1 MILSTSKLRPRDT
14 RSEGATTAA
23 RTARFRACTAWDG
36 HFRFTTGFME
46 QPPIVTYP
54 VLWETQRQYELL
66 EAEYGVSTNVSAT
79 LGVAARWFA
88 GPITWDE
95 YFDEKLNPS
104 FDWFI

>member
-1 MILSTSKLRPRDT
+1 MQRDACMSVGNMAPLMPSLDT
-14 RSEGATTAA
+14 FRGCMGGTEGATTAA

-88 GPITWDE
+88 DT
-95 YFDEKLNPS
+95 
-104 FDWFI
+104 